1 MEQYE
6 IHIAFDEDEHG
17 VIAYCDELN
26 AVASGCT
33 KEEARWNLLTAIQS
47 MSDDYSNEVKT
58 RLRGRVLTA
67 VEVA

>member
-6 IHIAFDEDEHG
+6 IHIAFGEDEHG

-33 KEEARWNLLTAIQS
+33 KEEAKRNLRIAIQS
-47 MSDDYSNEVKT
+47 MSDEYNNEVKA
-58 RLRGRVLTA
+58 RLRERVLTA
-67 VEVA
+67 VEVT